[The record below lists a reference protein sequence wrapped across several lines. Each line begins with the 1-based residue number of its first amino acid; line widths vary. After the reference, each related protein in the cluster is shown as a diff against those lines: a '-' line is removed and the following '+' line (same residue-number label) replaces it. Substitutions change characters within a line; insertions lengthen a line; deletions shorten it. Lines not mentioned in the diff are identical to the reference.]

1 MRFYTFDEINNF
13 ALKAR
18 SKSTYYSFDNILN
31 ESLQEQKKRN
41 SFDVFLSHSSKD
53 KQLILGVKQLIEDSG
68 YTVYIDWVDD
78 PQLDRANVN
87 LQTADVLRTRM
98 KQSKF
103 LVYVDSNNAT
113 TSKWMPW
120 ELGYFDGYKPNKIG
134 ILPIRQNSEGSY
146 TGQEYLGL
154 YPKIEKNNLNAL
166 NELKYAEINGCL
178 FTTYFTKGSGVSLI

>member
-13 ALKAR
+13 ALKTR

-31 ESLQEQKKRN
+31 ESLQEQKKCN
-41 SFDVFLSHSSKD
+41 SFDIFLSHSSKD
-53 KQLILGVKQLIEDSG
+53 KQLILGIKQLIEDSG
-68 YTVYIDWVDD
+68 YSVYIDWVDD

-87 LQTADVLRTRM
+87 AQTADILRTRM

-134 ILPIRQNSEGSY
+134 ILPIRQKSEGSY
-146 TGQEYLGL
+146 IGQEYLDL

-166 NELKYAEINGCL
+166 HEFKYAEINGSL
-178 FTTYFTKGSGVSLI
+178 FTIYFTKGSGVSLI

>member
-1 MRFYTFDEINNF
+1 MRFYTFDEMRVEAN
-13 ALKAR
+13 KAT
-18 SKSTYYSFDNILN
+18 SYKNISMESFFN
-31 ESLQEQKKRN
+31 ESIREQYNRTN
-41 SFDVFLSHSSKD
+41 FDIFLSHSSKD

-68 YTVYIDWVDD
+68 YSVYIDWVDD

-87 LQTADVLRTRM
+87 VQTADILRTRM

-146 TGQEYLGL
+146 TEQEYLGL
-154 YPKIEKNNLNAL
+154 YPKIEKNSLNLL
-166 NELKYAEINGCL
+166 NELKYAKINGSL

>member
-18 SKSTYYSFDNILN
+18 SKSIYNNFDNIFN
-31 ESLQEQKKRN
+31 ESLQKQKNNN
-41 SFDVFLSHSSKD
+41 SFDIFLSHSSKD

-68 YTVYIDWVDD
+68 YSVYIDWVDD

-87 LQTADVLRTRM
+87 VQTADVLRTRM

-134 ILPIRQNSEGSY
+134 ILPIRHNSEGSY
-146 TGQEYLGL
+146 IGQEYLDL
-154 YPKIEKNNLNAL
+154 YPKLEKNSSQILH
-166 NELKYAEINGCL
+166 EFKYSQ
-178 FTTYFTKGSGVSLI
+178 FRGSSIHYYL

>member
-1 MRFYTFDEINNF
+1 MNHFKN
-13 ALKAR
+13 K
-18 SKSTYYSFDNILN
+18 
-31 ESLQEQKKRN
+31 KKRN
-41 SFDVFLSHSSKD
+41 SFDIFLSHSSKD

-68 YTVYIDWVDD
+68 YSVYIDWVDD

-87 LQTADVLRTRM
+87 AQTADILRTRM

-134 ILPIRQNSEGSY
+134 ILPIRQKSEGSY
-146 TGQEYLGL
+146 IGQEYLDL
-154 YPKIEKNNLNAL
+154 YPQIEKNNLNAL
-166 NELKYAEINGCL
+166 HEFKYAEINGSL
-178 FTTYFTKGSGVSLI
+178 FAIYFTKGSGVSLR

>member
-1 MRFYTFDEINNF
+1 M
-13 ALKAR
+13 
-18 SKSTYYSFDNILN
+18 N
-31 ESLQEQKKRN
+31 ESLQEQKTHS
-41 SFDVFLSHSSKD
+41 SFDIFLSHSSKD

-68 YTVYIDWVDD
+68 YSVYIDWVDD

-87 LQTADVLRTRM
+87 AQTADILRTRM

-146 TGQEYLGL
+146 TEQEYLGL
-154 YPKIEKNNLNAL
+154 YPKIEKNSLNLL
-166 NELKYAEINGCL
+166 NELKYAKINGSL

>member
-1 MRFYTFDEINNF
+1 MRFYTFDEINNY
-13 ALKAR
+13 ALKTR
-18 SKSTYYSFDNILN
+18 SNSKYYSFDNILN
-31 ESLQEQKKRN
+31 ESLQEQKNRN
-41 SFDVFLSHSSKD
+41 NFDIFLSHSSKD

-68 YTVYIDWVDD
+68 YSVYIDWVDD

-87 LQTADVLRTRM
+87 VQTADILRTRM

-146 TGQEYLGL
+146 TGQEYLDL
-154 YPKIEKNNLNAL
+154 YPKLEKNNSQILH
-166 NELKYAEINGCL
+166 EFKYSQ
-178 FTTYFTKGSGVSLI
+178 FKGSSLYKYL